1 MAADEAKEAI
11 ASIATLRRLHDDLVG
26 FTAGL
31 AESALNTQ
39 SACSEWTVADVLGHL
54 GSAAELGLTTVATG
68 RNDMDAATAIWERW
82 NAMTTTAKAS
92 NFVAAEER
100 LVQAFEALDD
110 QALADTRVDLVFLPQ
125 PVDVAFLVGMRLS
138 EMGLHLWDVEAA
150 FDPAATV
157 AGYVVPFILARLPMF
172 AGFFAKP
179 SGKTGRVDVR
189 ISDPAHN
196 YVFELK
202 EDGASLAEGQAPDA
216 ASRFVSSGEAFL
228 RLTSGRLSPRYT
240 PATVRIEGDISLDDL
255 RRTFPGY

>member
-1 MAADEAKEAI
+1 MPADEAKEAI
-11 ASIATLRRLHDDLVG
+11 ATLRRLHDELVE

-31 AESALNTQ
+31 DESALNIQ

-54 GSAAELGLTTVATG
+54 GSAAELGLTTVTTG
-68 RNDMDAATAIWERW
+68 RSDMDAAPAIWDRW
-82 NAMTTTAKAS
+82 NAMTATEKAS

-100 LVQAFEALDD
+100 LVQALEGLDD

-138 EMGLHLWDVEAA
+138 EMGLHRWDVEAA
-150 FDPAATV
+150 FDPSAMV

-179 SGKTGRVDVR
+179 SGKAGRVDVR
-189 ISDPAHN
+189 ISDPARN
-196 YVFELK
+196 YVLELK
-202 EDGASLAEGQAPDA
+202 EDGASLGEGQAPDA
-216 ASRFVSSGEAFL
+216 PSRLVSSGEAFL

-240 PATVRIEGDISLDDL
+240 PAMVTVEGDISLDDL